1 MDRYGWLSSLVPQ
14 SNSIPRT
21 LLVVLLL
28 YSFTSQFLPIEPY
41 LVPYLTS
48 VKNFTNYQV
57 LHPLLSCYRLISL
70 GIRVVCSYGRYGS
83 VQLAIEMQIARVP
96 VGMPQRTVIYGFG
109 TSARLVF
116 SSYIFLLVAEEE
128 YQTMVELS
136 TYCALAIPCQL
147 FHTTTSLTQTVSL
160 LSFVLASELVFAQS
174 RLKADVLKVSIF
186 FLFIMIGQFLAL
198 KEVPYEIFF
207 IISLTALGVCC
218 TSTFLLPKDHSS
230 SALSSL
236 TILWHPSEVY
246 RLLVNHE
253 SALTR
258 FFSRAGRK
266 IEATWAVA
274 FAGISLELSG
284 LSIFSQFI
292 AFSGL
297 FFVATAILI
306 CFSYIDNGKDTSNMY
321 MISEPEPE

>member
-70 GIRVVCSYGRYGS
+70 GIRVVCSSMFAVLPELVQYGRYGS

-230 SALSSL
+230 SSLSSL
-236 TILWHPSEVY
+236 TILWHPSEVN
-246 RLLVNHE
+246 V
-253 SALTR
+253 
-258 FFSRAGRK
+258 
-266 IEATWAVA
+266 V
-274 FAGISLELSG
+274 
-284 LSIFSQFI
+284 
-292 AFSGL
+292 
-297 FFVATAILI
+297 
-306 CFSYIDNGKDTSNMY
+306 D
-321 MISEPEPE
+321 